1 MSAPSARADDGPGT
15 YRDVARAGVDRVRS
29 LADGDDWA
37 EAAEVARGLKRLFAE
52 AAAVLGPVPSEVFD
66 GMQAACLAR
75 DGEELDDFVALA
87 VEIFP

>member
-1 MSAPSARADDGPGT
+1 
-15 YRDVARAGVDRVRS
+15 

-52 AAAVLGPVPSEVFD
+52 AAAVVGPVPSEVFD